1 MVECRQVLKGLHNR
15 EPWQA
20 RCPQIAISIHPQ
32 TTYMKQKNNIWIN
45 TKNYSRKV
53 TKIALLKEIKQTKKN
68 KLNIYFHI
76 SVHTHNIQIA

>member
-32 TTYMKQKNNIWIN
+32 TTYMKQKNNIWI
-45 TKNYSRKV
+45 K
-53 TKIALLKEIKQTKKN
+53 IKQQKKIN
-68 KLNIYFHI
+68 
-76 SVHTHNIQIA
+76 